1 METGLDLASRETLL
15 AVIAEQ
21 QGVITGQQG
30 VIAELRQRVESLEAR
45 LSGGGL
51 GARMPG
57 HKPAAKRKKPA
68 EQEKKPRKKRQH
80 GFARPRMEP
89 AVRVVHAPESC
100 PECHTTLSGGWV
112 QRTREVIDI
121 PVVPAEVTEH
131 VFIALTCP
139 LCRKRRLPQDPL
151 KGLAVGRQRLGVN
164 LSSLIVT
171 LREEARLP
179 VRTIQW
185 YLRTL
190 HQLKLSV
197 GAVVR
202 AVHQVARQAG
212 PEVGGSLER
221 IRSSPVVHADETG
234 WRENG
239 KNGCVWTFSTPAER
253 FFLRRG
259 RGGKV
264 VDEVLGES
272 FEGILVSDFY
282 VAYHHY
288 PGLKQRCW
296 AHLLR
301 DIHALKALYPEDA
314 VLARWAHG
322 AQRLYAK
329 AREGA
334 GAGERPP
341 PRGQLALEE
350 RLLALCRP
358 FLEDPLAVQA
368 KLCRRIERHIK
379 ELFVFVS
386 HPEAPSDNNAA
397 ERSLRHLV
405 ISRKISGGTR
415 SEQGSDSKMTL
426 ASLFGTWRAKGLNP
440 FLECRRLLISPQV

>member
-1 METGLDLASRETLL
+1 METEVDLNQASRETLL
-15 AVIAEQ
+15 EI
-21 QGVITGQQG
+21 
-30 VIAELRQRVESLEAR
+30 IAELRQRVESLEAR
-45 LSGGGL
+45 LSSGGGP

-57 HKPAAKRKKPA
+57 HKPAARRTKPSVK
-68 EQEKKPRKKRQH
+68 ENKPRKKRQH

-89 AVRVVHAPESC
+89 AWRVTHAPESC
-100 PECHTTLSGGWV
+100 PDCHSALTGGWA
-112 QRTREVIDI
+112 QRTREVMDI

-131 VFIALTCP
+131 VCIARTCP
-139 LCRKRRLPQDPL
+139 LCRKRRLPRDPL
-151 KGLAVGRQRLGVN
+151 QGLAVGRQRLGVN

-185 YLRTL
+185 YLRTF

-197 GAVVR
+197 GVIVR

-239 KNGCVWTFSTPAER
+239 RNGCVWTFSTPAER

-259 RGGKV
+259 RGGEV

-322 AQRLYAK
+322 VQRLYAK
-329 AREGA
+329 AGEWAA
-334 GAGERPP
+334 GGRPS

-350 RLLALCRP
+350 RLLALCLP
-358 FLEDPLAVQA
+358 FLKDPVAVQA

-415 SEQGSDSKMTL
+415 PEQGSNSKMTL
-426 ASLFGTWRAKGLNP
+426 ASLFGTWRARGLNP

>member
-1 METGLDLASRETLL
+1 
-15 AVIAEQ
+15 
-21 QGVITGQQG
+21 
-30 VIAELRQRVESLEAR
+30 
-45 LSGGGL
+45 
-51 GARMPG
+51 MP
-57 HKPAAKRKKPA
+57 
-68 EQEKKPRKKRQH
+68 E
-80 GFARPRMEP
+80 
-89 AVRVVHAPESC
+89 
-100 PECHTTLSGGWV
+100 
-112 QRTREVIDI
+112 
-121 PVVPAEVTEH
+121 
-131 VFIALTCP
+131 
-139 LCRKRRLPQDPL
+139 RRLPQDPL

-221 IRSSPVVHADETG
+221 IRSSSVVHADETG

-239 KNGCVWTFSTPAER
+239 KNGYVWTFSTPAER

-264 VDEVLGES
+264 VDEVLDES

-329 AREGA
+329 AREWA
-334 GAGERPP
+334 AARPP
-341 PRGQLALEE
+341 PR
-350 RLLALCRP
+350 
-358 FLEDPLAVQA
+358 
-368 KLCRRIERHIK
+368 
-379 ELFVFVS
+379 
-386 HPEAPSDNNAA
+386 
-397 ERSLRHLV
+397 
-405 ISRKISGGTR
+405 
-415 SEQGSDSKMTL
+415 
-426 ASLFGTWRAKGLNP
+426 
-440 FLECRRLLISPQV
+440 

>member
-89 AVRVVHAPESC
+89 AGRVVHAPESC

-131 VFIALTCP
+131 VFIARTCP
-139 LCRKRRLPQDPL
+139 LCRKRRLPHDHL

-179 VRTIQW
+179 VRTIQF
-185 YLRTL
+185 
-190 HQLKLSV
+190 H
-197 GAVVR
+197 
-202 AVHQVARQAG
+202 
-212 PEVGGSLER
+212 
-221 IRSSPVVHADETG
+221 
-234 WRENG
+234 
-239 KNGCVWTFSTPAER
+239 STP
-253 FFLRRG
+253 
-259 RGGKV
+259 
-264 VDEVLGES
+264 
-272 FEGILVSDFY
+272 
-282 VAYHHY
+282 
-288 PGLKQRCW
+288 
-296 AHLLR
+296 
-301 DIHALKALYPEDA
+301 
-314 VLARWAHG
+314 
-322 AQRLYAK
+322 
-329 AREGA
+329 
-334 GAGERPP
+334 PP
-341 PRGQLALEE
+341 
-350 RLLALCRP
+350 
-358 FLEDPLAVQA
+358 V
-368 KLCRRIERHIK
+368 
-379 ELFVFVS
+379 
-386 HPEAPSDNNAA
+386 
-397 ERSLRHLV
+397 
-405 ISRKISGGTR
+405 
-415 SEQGSDSKMTL
+415 
-426 ASLFGTWRAKGLNP
+426 
-440 FLECRRLLISPQV
+440 

>member
-30 VIAELRQRVESLEAR
+30 VIAELGQRVESLEAR

-57 HKPAAKRKKPA
+57 HKPAAKRKKPT

-89 AVRVVHAPESC
+89 AGRVVHAPESC

-131 VFIALTCP
+131 VFIARTCP

-185 YLRTL
+185 YLRTF

-234 WRENG
+234 WRESVFGMNMNG
-239 KNGCVWTFSTPAER
+239 
-253 FFLRRG
+253 
-259 RGGKV
+259 
-264 VDEVLGES
+264 D
-272 FEGILVSDFY
+272 Y
-282 VAYHHY
+282 
-288 PGLKQRCW
+288 
-296 AHLLR
+296 
-301 DIHALKALYPEDA
+301 
-314 VLARWAHG
+314 
-322 AQRLYAK
+322 
-329 AREGA
+329 
-334 GAGERPP
+334 
-341 PRGQLALEE
+341 
-350 RLLALCRP
+350 
-358 FLEDPLAVQA
+358 
-368 KLCRRIERHIK
+368 
-379 ELFVFVS
+379 
-386 HPEAPSDNNAA
+386 
-397 ERSLRHLV
+397 
-405 ISRKISGGTR
+405 
-415 SEQGSDSKMTL
+415 
-426 ASLFGTWRAKGLNP
+426 
-440 FLECRRLLISPQV
+440 